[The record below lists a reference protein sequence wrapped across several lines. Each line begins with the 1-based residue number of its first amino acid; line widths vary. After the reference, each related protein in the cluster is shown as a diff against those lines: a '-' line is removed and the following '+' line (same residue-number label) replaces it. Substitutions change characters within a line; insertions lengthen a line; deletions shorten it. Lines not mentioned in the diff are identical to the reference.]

1 MADIVNDRV
10 NTAQAELLK
19 RAKKLESIVKQ
30 ARGRRPNPAF
40 EEGARLLNDMIQSQS
55 KLYDTAVFSTPKT
68 SLEQMRNLN
77 LMTGGMDKTVQQGI
91 KSTTDYIDMM
101 LDTLAQMSR

>member
-1 MADIVNDRV
+1 M
-10 NTAQAELLK
+10 
-19 RAKKLESIVKQ
+19 ESIVKQ
-30 ARGRRPNPAF
+30 ARGRCPNPAF
-40 EEGARLLNDMIQSQS
+40 EEGVRLLNDMIQSQS
-55 KLYDTAVFSTPKT
+55 KLYDTVVFDTPKT

-77 LMTGGMDKTVQQGI
+77 LMMGGMDKTVQQGI